1 MIAAPRILIV
11 EDASGITCVLGDLP
25 RSEGYEVV
33 CADNGLEGQ
42 RLATTEKFDLV
53 VLDVALPGLSGLGVA
68 ASLHNHGFAGKIVI
82 LSARGQA
89 ADKLAAREAGAD
101 CYIVKPFHPEEL
113 LEAFKGLLSGSVSL
127 PPSVVVLN
135 IP

>member
-1 MIAAPRILIV
+1 MALNRFVMVIDDDPSIR
-11 EDASGITCVLGDLP
+11 EFITMAL

-68 ASLHNHGFAGKIVI
+68 ASLHNHGFEGKIVI